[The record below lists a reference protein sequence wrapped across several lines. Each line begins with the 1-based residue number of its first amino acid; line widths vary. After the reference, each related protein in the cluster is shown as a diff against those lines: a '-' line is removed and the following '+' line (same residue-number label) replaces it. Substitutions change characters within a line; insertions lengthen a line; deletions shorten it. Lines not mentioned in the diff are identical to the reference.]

1 MMEPKDPSKIS
12 QLISTSISGAG
23 AVVMANKEV
32 WNFGFG
38 WSRQFTEKF
47 GMMAGFRTD
56 FNNLDHEAL
65 EEVNGVVPA
74 ISYWN
79 IYHISTGTTVS
90 VLKHKFTVGLTYS
103 HGSEKNGV
111 QYFNLAPP
119 EPGEIFKLPDA
130 TAQAYYD
137 QINVLI
143 GYVYNF

>member
-1 MMEPKDPSKIS
+1 MMEPKDPSILS
-12 QLISTSISGAG
+12 QLISTAIPGAG
-23 AVVMANKEV
+23 RVVMANKEI

-38 WSRQFTEKF
+38 WNRQFTEKF

-65 EEVNGVVPA
+65 GIEKGVTPA

-79 IYHISTGTTVS
+79 IYHISSGTTVT

-103 HGSEKNGV
+103 HGSEKNGG
-111 QYFNLAPP
+111 QFFNLAPP
-119 EPGEIFKLPDA
+119 ESDEIFKLPDA
-130 TAQAYYD
+130 TADAYYD
-137 QINVLI
+137 QINLLI